1 MVLFALPRSASVP
14 ERVGLRRPAS
24 AVASPDGR
32 LASTIPLPPHLE
44 LLALPRT
51 SQSRSATRV
60 SDRSVGAFRHPP
72 PQQQQQPYP
81 SSPSPTLPP
90 WGLHM
95 TFSDWL
101 ETQKIA
107 AHQGAPA
114 SAAAA
119 DAAVGWR
126 PTTGQRRSLPN
137 APLVDWPVLQSSCQ
151 LLPTAR
157 RLVSAAEEDALMR
170 NALVQSGAASAAG
183 PEAKAAA
190 WRGWLRAD
198 REAVEE
204 RDRAKARRAGSAVE
218 RLLASPHWAALSSGA
233 APGSGTT
240 GLFEH
245 ASMAPPSIPAPIIPT
260 FIVCPRRWMPFLV
273 AVLMYGMDSDSI
285 SHPSPCWRHEEANLV
300 FHNRPMCPRP
310 L

>member
-1 MVLFALPRSASVP
+1 
-14 ERVGLRRPAS
+14 
-24 AVASPDGR
+24 
-32 LASTIPLPPHLE
+32 
-44 LLALPRT
+44 
-51 SQSRSATRV
+51 
-60 SDRSVGAFRHPP
+60 
-72 PQQQQQPYP
+72 
-81 SSPSPTLPP
+81 
-90 WGLHM
+90 M

-157 RLVSAAEEDALMR
+157 RLVSAAEEDALIR
-170 NALVQSGAASAAG
+170 TALVQSGAASAAG
-183 PEAKAAA
+183 TEAKAAA

-233 APGSGTT
+233 APGSGTA
-240 GLFEH
+240 GLFEGDQGLQGQGGGEGLVVGESPDGAKGSPKRLALRMRAPEQEPPLATE
-245 ASMAPPSIPAPIIPT
+245 ASSREQKGAAE
-260 FIVCPRRWMPFLV
+260 RWDKTHVHNRARATRLCELSGKPV
-273 AVLMYGMDSDSI
+273 Q
-285 SHPSPCWRHEEANLV
+285 HPSAPRIE
-300 FHNRPMCPRP
+300 PMGKARAIERKTAAG
-310 L
+310 